1 MVTISE
7 HCTRSSSQNT
17 KIIKMKEILERR
29 PKYYYFG
36 IWDNIIGFL
45 KTVETTDKF
54 YNNRMKKLKKYSTN
68 IFEYVPW

>member
-1 MVTISE
+1 
-7 HCTRSSSQNT
+7 
-17 KIIKMKEILERR
+17 MKEILERR